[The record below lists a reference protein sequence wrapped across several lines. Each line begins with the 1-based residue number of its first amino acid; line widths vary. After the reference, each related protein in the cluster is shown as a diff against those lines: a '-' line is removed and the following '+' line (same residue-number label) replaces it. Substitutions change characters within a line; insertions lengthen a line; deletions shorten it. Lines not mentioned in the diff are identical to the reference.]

1 MGSSN
6 VRAAVNAAQA
16 TAATYFP
23 VHRSHLFQRMLTTM
37 ANAYKRVLL
46 KLSGEALMGE
56 EHFGIDPAIAHEM
69 ASQIRSVHQRGIQ
82 IGVVIG
88 GGNIWRGLSASSKGM
103 DRATA
108 DYMGMVATVLN
119 ALTLQ
124 DALEKEGVHTRVM
137 TAIAMHEV
145 AEPYIRRRAIR
156 HMEKGRVVILAAG
169 TGNPYF
175 TTDTAAAL
183 RALELDVD
191 VLLMAKNNVDGV
203 YSADPRTDPDA
214 IRYDRITHQ
223 EALERNLRVMDASA
237 LALCRD
243 NELPILV
250 FDVTADGAIDRV
262 LEGEHVGTLVSSTS
276 PVA

>member
-1 MGSSN
+1 MTS
-6 VRAAVNAAQA
+6 
-16 TAATYFP
+16 
-23 VHRSHLFQRMLTTM
+23 
-37 ANAYKRVLL
+37 AYQRVLL

-56 EHFGIDPAIAHEM
+56 EHFGIDPMVAQAM
-69 ASQIRSVHQRGIQ
+69 ADQIRTVHERGIQ

-88 GGNIWRGLSASSKGM
+88 GGNIWRGLSASGKGM

-124 DALEKEGVHTRVM
+124 DSLEKSGVHTRVM

-156 HMEKGRVVILAAG
+156 HMQKGRVVILAAG

-183 RALELDVD
+183 RALELDAD

-203 YSADPRTDPDA
+203 YSADPRTDPSA
-214 IRYDRITHQ
+214 VRYDHITHQ

-237 LALCRD
+237 LALCRE

-250 FDVTADGAIDRV
+250 FDVTAEGAIARV
-262 LEGEHVGTLVSSTS
+262 IEGDHVGTLVSSTR

>member
-1 MGSSN
+1 MIELPSPY
-6 VRAAVNAAQA
+6 R
-16 TAATYFP
+16 
-23 VHRSHLFQRMLTTM
+23 
-37 ANAYKRVLL
+37 RVLL

-56 EHFGIDPAIAHEM
+56 AHYGIDPAVAKSIA
-69 ASQIRSVHQRGIQ
+69 AQIKRVLDNGIQ

-119 ALTLQ
+119 GLALQ
-124 DALEKEGVHTRVM
+124 DALEKAGVFTRVM
-137 TAIAMHEV
+137 TAIQMHEV

-191 VLLMAKNNVDGV
+191 VLLMAKHGVDGV
-203 YSADPRTDPDA
+203 YSDDPRSNPDA
-214 IRYDRITHQ
+214 KRYRQVNHQ
-223 EALERNLRVMDASA
+223 DAIERNLRVMDTAA
-237 LALCRD
+237 LALCRE
-243 NELPILV
+243 NGLPILV
-250 FDVTADGAIDRV
+250 FDMSADGAIIDAV
-262 LEGEHVGTLVSSTS
+262 SGSGVGTLVGAGETI
-276 PVA
+276 VDDAVVRGAFAEKEVVQ